1 MAFRVAPLTFKK
13 YAGVLCGLLL
23 QVGIMLGSIIEIPY
37 TIIFGIEG

>member
-23 QVGIMLGSIIEIPY
+23 QVGIMLGTMIEVPF
-37 TIIFGIEG
+37 TIIFGIQD